1 MSTFCRYMYSTMSVK
16 CTINYCTRRV
26 EQQKLIRMTMR
37 NRGPKIRSLS
47 PHLYL
52 ASNLPEEPPHDH
64 FGRHERTRSAPR
76 RTPRPAASSFGA
88 ISRIHYVCYYGD
100 AIYLEPLIIFNI
112 KWVKNSEGGF
122 RQYKHLSSCVCDS
135 LMSCACQ
142 SVSPS
147 PPPVLL
153 LRPLLRSFVLGQ

>member
-1 MSTFCRYMYSTMSVK
+1 
-16 CTINYCTRRV
+16 
-26 EQQKLIRMTMR
+26 MTMR
-37 NRGPKIRSLS
+37 NREPKIRSLS

-122 RQYKHLSSCVCDS
+122 RQFSCTNTCPVS
-135 LMSCACQ
+135 VTLMSCQ

-147 PPPVLL
+147 PPLPPP
-153 LRPLLRSFVLGQ
+153 PLLFTSLKRQNCTRNIQRIFHRILQLN